1 MKKFLSLLLCLTLTI
16 GAATFTACGD
26 NSGDSGN
33 MGSELP
39 TYTVTFKQYNQTD
52 IEKEVEEGKALT
64 DIPAPKD
71 RTGYTVKWDK
81 TAADL
86 ANITGNVTVTAV
98 ETPNEYTITY
108 AAGEGLTSPA
118 SQKVT
123 YDKPFTLA
131 TPEERAEYNFLG
143 WTYNNAAVV
152 NADKWTIASDV
163 TLTAVWQAKE
173 MCEVTFIQNGKEI
186 KNVRIEKG
194 ESLNGEDIPAT
205 QAKTGYTVTWNY
217 TADQFI
223 NIQESFIIYAKEEPK
238 EYTVYLKASE
248 NGTVTQSS
256 FVIEYDADYDLA
268 VYAQANVGY
277 KFIRWERNGE
287 AFATTGAWQLD
298 ETNIELTAI
307 FSVKK
312 ASKVTL
318 NVNGGNPNSLTTFT
332 YEFEYG
338 KEYTLPKPAHMDTE
352 EYNFG
357 AWHLNS
363 ADGTEIPLSGT
374 WKYDV
379 AEVTLYATWTSS
391 WTGTY

>member
-16 GAATFTACGD
+16 GVSAFTACGD
-26 NSGDSGN
+26 KTEDSSN
-33 MGSELP
+33 MTSEVP
-39 TYTVTFKQYNQTD
+39 TYIVTFKQYNQTD

-64 DIPAPKD
+64 DIPTPKD
-71 RTGYTVKWDK
+71 RTGYTVTWDK

-86 ANITGNVTVTAV
+86 ANITKDVTVTAV

-108 AAGEGLTSPA
+108 AAGEGLTSPTP
-118 SQKVT
+118 QKVT
-123 YDKPFTLA
+123 YDQPFTLA
-131 TPEERAEYNFLG
+131 VPEEREEYNFLG

-152 NADKWTIASDV
+152 SADKWTIASDV

-173 MCEVTFIQNGKEI
+173 MFEVTFIQGGKEI
-186 KNVRIEKG
+186 KSVKVEKG
-194 ESLNGEDIPAT
+194 GNLDGAAIPSPE
-205 QAKTGYTVTWNY
+205 AKTGYNVSWNY
-217 TADQFI
+217 TADQLVD
-223 NIQESFIIYAKEEPK
+223 IQESFIIYAKEDPK

-256 FVIEYDADYDLA
+256 FVILYDADYDLSA
-268 VYAQANVGY
+268 YAQANAGY
-277 KFIRWERNGE
+277 EFVRWERNGE
-287 AFATTGAWQLD
+287 PFATYGSWTLD

-338 KEYTLPKPAHMDTE
+338 KEYTLPTPAHKDE
-352 EYNFG
+352 DYEFEG
-357 AWHLNS
+357 WRLNS

-374 WKYDV
+374 WKYDM
-379 AEVTLYATWTSS
+379 AEVTLYATWGVG
-391 WTGTY
+391 WTKPY